1 MADRSSTADP
11 LRPFDARM
19 LDVGD
24 GHWIYVEEIGRSDG
38 VPALFLHG
46 GPGSGSQ
53 HLHRKLFDPA
63 LFHAILFDQR
73 GSGRSHP
80 YLSVAANTTDHLVA
94 DIERI
99 RAHFGIEKWL
109 LVGGSWGSTL
119 ALAYAERFPQHVTG
133 LVLRAIFLGTD
144 AEVEWAFVDGPKL
157 FRPDLYADFVAFL
170 PEAERADPL
179 AAYLA
184 RLTDPDRAIHGPA
197 ARVWHD
203 YERALSELA
212 PRQTRLSLPP
222 GSEGRLPPTPLIEAH
237 YIRHKFF
244 LEPDELLRGAK
255 RLAGI
260 PGAIVQGRYD
270 LLCPPKNACALAE
283 AWPGCRL
290 SLIENAGHAM
300 TEAGVTEAMY
310 EAARTLALAQ
320 R

>member
-24 GHWIYVEEIGRSDG
+24 GHWIYVEEIGRAGG

-46 GPGSGSQ
+46 GPGSGAQ
-53 HLHRKLFDPA
+53 HLHRKLFDPE
-63 LFHAILFDQR
+63 LFHAFLFDQR

-99 RAHFGIEKWL
+99 RTHFGIEKWM

-119 ALAYAERFPQHVTG
+119 ALAYAERFPHRVTG

-144 AEVEWAFVDGPKL
+144 AEVAWAFVEGPKL

-170 PEAERADPL
+170 PETERAEPL
-179 AAYLA
+179 QAYLA
-184 RLTDPDRAIHGPA
+184 RLTHPDKAIHGPA
-197 ARVWHD
+197 ARVWHN
-203 YERALSELA
+203 YERALSEIAPAHVKLPEILA
-212 PRQTRLSLPP
+212 
-222 GSEGRLPPTPLIEAH
+222 GEGRLPPTPLIEAH
-237 YIRHKFF
+237 YIRHSFF
-244 LEPDELLRGAK
+244 LEPDELLGGAR

-270 LLCPPKNACALAE
+270 LLCPPKSACALAE

-290 SLIENAGHAM
+290 ALMENAGHAM
-300 TEAGVTEAMY
+300 TEPGVTEAMY
-310 EAARTLALAQ
+310 VAARSLALSQ